1 MHDYELRAC
10 SVSDHHP
17 VYCPYLFGILS
28 MICAQSAVKGGQ
40 IAQSKICKCIL
51 LLPNKIISAVIISK
65 SINIRPTCMRKGS
78 AHQLRLVSL
87 I

>member
-17 VYCPYLFGILS
+17 VLSTVHPYFVRILS
-28 MICAQSAVKGGQ
+28 MICAQCTVTGGQ

-51 LLPNKIISAVIISK
+51 LLPMN
-65 SINIRPTCMRKGS
+65 
-78 AHQLRLVSL
+78 
-87 I
+87 